1 MMMMSHCVFPVDPPS
16 TASPCFHSKGTFL
29 LEMISILLFYNQLN
43 SNLIPQ
49 IFRRFM
55 LMGCYK
61 MKTLKTPSDIFRL
74 IIESDKGK
82 KNSSPRQKNC

>member
-1 MMMMSHCVFPVDPPS
+1 
-16 TASPCFHSKGTFL
+16 
-29 LEMISILLFYNQLN
+29 
-43 SNLIPQ
+43 
-49 IFRRFM
+49 
-55 LMGCYK
+55 